1 MRSIEREKTGN
12 MRKKLLLILLSIL
25 MFTLVGCSQT
35 SDTMVGEV
43 INNKYLFETTK
54 DESSK
59 VVDSS
64 KTEVTYSRD
73 DIQRIFDSKKEQ
85 NGWDSVSVLAD
96 STEYYNDELCY
107 MVSYSYTKA
116 NGMSY
121 ANQVFVGNKTLEV
134 YDFSEV
140 YR

>member
-1 MRSIEREKTGN
+1 MRSIEREKTEN

-54 DESSK
+54 DESSN

-64 KTEVTYSRD
+64 KTEMTYSRD

>member
-59 VVDSS
+59 VIDSS
-64 KTEVTYSRD
+64 KTEMTYSRD

>member
-1 MRSIEREKTGN
+1 MKSIEREKTGN
-12 MRKKLLLILLSIL
+12 MRKKLLLILSTIL
-25 MFTLVGCSQT
+25 MFVLVGCSQT

>member
-59 VVDSS
+59 VIDSS
-64 KTEVTYSRD
+64 KAEMTYSRD

>member
-12 MRKKLLLILLSIL
+12 MRKKFLLILLSIL
-25 MFTLVGCSQT
+25 IFVLVGCSQT

-54 DESSK
+54 DESSN

-64 KTEVTYSRD
+64 KTEMTYSRD

>member
-54 DESSK
+54 DESSN

-64 KTEVTYSRD
+64 KTEMTYSRD

>member
-25 MFTLVGCSQT
+25 MFVLVGCSQT

-54 DESSK
+54 DESSN

-64 KTEVTYSRD
+64 KTEMTYSRD

>member
-54 DESSK
+54 DESSN

-64 KTEVTYSRD
+64 KAEVTYSRD

>member
-25 MFTLVGCSQT
+25 MFVLVGCSQT

>member
-12 MRKKLLLILLSIL
+12 MRKKLLLILSTIL
-25 MFTLVGCSQT
+25 MFALVGCSQT
-35 SDTMVGEV
+35 SDTMVGEA

-54 DESSK
+54 DESSN

-64 KTEVTYSRD
+64 KTEMTYSRD

>member
-12 MRKKLLLILLSIL
+12 MRKKLLLILSTIL

-54 DESSK
+54 DESSN

-64 KTEVTYSRD
+64 KTEMTYSRD